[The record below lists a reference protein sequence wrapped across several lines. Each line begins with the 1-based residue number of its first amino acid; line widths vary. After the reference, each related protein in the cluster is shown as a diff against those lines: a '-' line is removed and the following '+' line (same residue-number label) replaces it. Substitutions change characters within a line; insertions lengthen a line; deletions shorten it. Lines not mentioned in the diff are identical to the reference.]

1 MVKVKCARL
10 FSLCHENL
18 LNIEK
23 LEDLEVL
30 FLQST
35 SNDSLSKM
43 NTIHFPVFLKTLIV
57 RCEAEYFKIS
67 KRTSQAFRTELFHKA
82 LHDRL
87 SKFKLPFGCDII
99 IGLPFYINNTS
110 YFIFHDSRAEEDILE
125 MAIMTENEYYVDVV
139 YDMIKEDYPVYER
152 FNNTMGYDEQF
163 MQLCNFV
170 ERSKNKYR

>member
-10 FSLCHENL
+10 YSVCHDSL

-23 LEDLEVL
+23 LENLEVL

-67 KRTSQAFRTELFHKA
+67 KKA
-82 LHDRL
+82 
-87 SKFKLPFGCDII
+87 SKPWLQTNRKL
-99 IGLPFYINNTS
+99 
-110 YFIFHDSRAEEDILE
+110 AEPLIQ
-125 MAIMTENEYYVDVV
+125 TV
-139 YDMIKEDYPVYER
+139 
-152 FNNTMGYDEQF
+152 
-163 MQLCNFV
+163 
-170 ERSKNKYR
+170 SKLAEPWIQTKRKPSEPLDTNSF